1 MKIIVPLGR
10 LRAFNLAGQ
19 RKTEMRNGNGA
30 LRFPALFGLEK
41 LPVLSYARHMNA
53 NRSPFLTL
61 AMLAI
66 TVFLA
71 LQIFDSR
78 RRLQTHQAL
87 LAAVSNQVAS
97 VIHALPLGA
106 QSATE
111 LQAIEVY
118 RRVSP
123 SVVAV
128 ANNALVRRGFFSF
141 QLYEVPQGAG
151 SGFVWDKKG
160 RIVSNYHVVHQAS
173 TLTVTFPDGT
183 RYEAKIIGVAP
194 DYDLAVLQI
203 EAPPERL
210 TPVEIAPSHD
220 LQVGQQVYAIGNPFG
235 LDTTLSAGIVS
246 ALGRTITSMTDRK
259 IYDVIQTDTAINP
272 GNSGGPL
279 LGASGKLIGVN
290 TAIVSPTG
298 ASAGIGFAV
307 PADTVSRVVPQLID
321 KGRVTRAGLGV
332 QLLPDHVTARAG
344 LQGVA
349 IYAVGENTP
358 AATTGLEGLSISRS
372 GDLVFGDIITAV
384 NKTPVRTIEELQALL
399 DSRKPGEHVT
409 LTVSRAGKPRDLA
422 LTLVE
427 EE

>member
-1 MKIIVPLGR
+1 
-10 LRAFNLAGQ
+10 
-19 RKTEMRNGNGA
+19 
-30 LRFPALFGLEK
+30 
-41 LPVLSYARHMNA
+41 MNS

-61 AMLAI
+61 ALIAI
-66 TVFLA
+66 TAFLA
-71 LQIFDSR
+71 LQIIDNKR
-78 RRLQTHQAL
+78 RWQTNQAL
-87 LAAVSNQVAS
+87 LDAVSNQVVNAT
-97 VIHALPLGA
+97 
-106 QSATE
+106 QSLSFCTRSTTE
-111 LQAIEVY
+111 AQAIEVY
-118 RRVSP
+118 KRVSP

-183 RYEAKIIGVAP
+183 RYDAKIIGVAP

-203 EAPPERL
+203 DAPPERL
-210 TPVEIAPSHD
+210 TPVEVAPSHN

-307 PADTVSRVVPQLID
+307 SADTVSRVVPQLIE
-321 KGRVTRAGLGV
+321 KGHVTRAGLGV

-344 LQGVA
+344 LRGVA
-349 IYAVGENTP
+349 VYAVGENTP
-358 AATTGLEGLSISRS
+358 AAATGLAGLSISGS
-372 GDLVFGDIITAV
+372 GELVFGDIITAV
-384 NKTPVRTIEELQALL
+384 DKTPVRTVEDLQALL
-399 DSRKPGEHVT
+399 DSRKPGDRVM
-409 LTVSRAGKPRDLA
+409 LTVSRADKTRDLA